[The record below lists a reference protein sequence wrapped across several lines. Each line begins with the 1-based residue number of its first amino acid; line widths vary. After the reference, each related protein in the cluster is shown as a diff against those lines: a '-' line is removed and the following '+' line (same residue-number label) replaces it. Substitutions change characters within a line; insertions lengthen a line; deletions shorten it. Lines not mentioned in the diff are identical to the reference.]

1 MLFRKNTLYLYTDG
15 SSLPK
20 PRRGGMAA
28 RYIFLD
34 DSENEIRIDG
44 ELRGNKS
51 ATNNQ
56 MELKAVIDGLKNIA
70 QQNIPINFNFIEV
83 RTDSQ
88 YVVNNVNNAIY
99 GWSKNKWNNKDG
111 RPIENAILW
120 KELIK
125 TLHAVKCRVEIKWV
139 KGHSTDIDNKAV
151 DQSAKYSAKSS
162 LNKPIVVSKVRRK
175 KSIKKTKIGSIEMK
189 GQKVAIYIIN
199 EEYMKLQKLCKYRY
213 EIISKGSKYYQNV
226 DIIYSELNY
235 LKAGHNYLVT
245 FNKNT
250 ANPRILRCIQEIPKD
265 INAICDIESS
275 NTVLN
280 KMMS

>member
-1 MLFRKNTLYLYTDG
+1 MVVKINLNRKMLFRKNTLYIYTDG
-15 SSLPK
+15 SSLSK

-28 RYIFLD
+28 RYIYLD
-34 DSENEIRIDG
+34 DSENEIRIDA
-44 ELRGNKS
+44 EFIGNKS

-56 MELKAVIDGLKNIA
+56 MELKAVIDSLKNISH
-70 QQNIPINFNFIEV
+70 QRIPISYNFIEV

-88 YVVNNVNNAIY
+88 YVVNNVNNAIFS
-99 GWSKNKWNNKDG
+99 WSKNKWTNKDG

-125 TLHAVKCRVEIKWV
+125 IMHSVRCRVQINWV
-139 KGHSTDIDNKAV
+139 KGHSTDIDNRAV
-151 DQSAKYSAKSS
+151 DHGAKSSAKSS
-162 LNKPIVVSKVRRK
+162 LGKPIVVIKVRRK
-175 KSIKKTKIGSIEMK
+175 KSAKKTKIGSIEMK
-189 GQKVAIYIIN
+189 GQKVAIHIIN

-226 DIIYSELNY
+226 DIIYSELSY

-250 ANPRILRCIQEIPKD
+250 ANPRILKCIKEILKD
-265 INAICDIESS
+265 TNSI
-275 NTVLN
+275 
-280 KMMS
+280 